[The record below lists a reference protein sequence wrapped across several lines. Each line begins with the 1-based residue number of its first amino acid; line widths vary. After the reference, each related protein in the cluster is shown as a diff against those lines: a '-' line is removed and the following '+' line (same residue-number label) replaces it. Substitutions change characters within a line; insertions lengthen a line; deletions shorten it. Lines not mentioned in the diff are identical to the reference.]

1 MQRAFLLL
9 AVLSLHYSCIPTRI
23 APSIEDY
30 KVTKG
35 KKFKRS
41 LPERHMFVFEDP
53 KAANEFYHYI
63 NTKFELNH
71 IDVYDN
77 VPFIVGQQ
85 QYFFSFYEV
94 DIPNKTINLVPLAVD
109 ALLQSADLD
118 PIMDGQ
124 YKTRSG
130 NWYVAIEVY
139 SDTEP
144 DALHPNSDSHL
155 PVSEYFRLLKNE
167 YLASH
172 NYNEVRFKN

>member
-1 MQRAFLLL
+1 MKRIFLLL
-9 AVLSLHYSCIPTRI
+9 AFLTLLHSCIPTRI
-23 APSIEDY
+23 APTIQDY
-30 KVTKG
+30 KVTTG

-53 KAANEFYHYI
+53 KAANEFYNYI

-71 IDVYDN
+71 TDVYDN
-77 VPFIVGQQ
+77 VPILLGQK

-118 PIMDGQ
+118 PILDGQ
-124 YKTRSG
+124 YETRKG

-139 SDTEP
+139 CDTEQ
-144 DALHPNSDSHL
+144 DSLHPNSDSRL
-155 PVSEYFRLLKNE
+155 IVSEYFRLLKNE

-172 NYNEVRFKN
+172 NYNEVLFKN